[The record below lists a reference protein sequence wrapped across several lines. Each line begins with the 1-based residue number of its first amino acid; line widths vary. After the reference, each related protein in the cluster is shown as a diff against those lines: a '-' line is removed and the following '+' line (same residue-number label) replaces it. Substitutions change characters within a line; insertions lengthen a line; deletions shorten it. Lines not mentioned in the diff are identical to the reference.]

1 MVEKMSEV
9 MQCRKLNS
17 TIFGKFISPNPG
29 QILSSPFYGKY
40 MTHHTSIWFRRI
52 APFVAESVYFLCTK
66 TSQIQLF

>member
-29 QILSSPFYGKY
+29 QISSSPFYGKY
-40 MTHHTSIWFRRI
+40 MTHHTSI
-52 APFVAESVYFLCTK
+52 
-66 TSQIQLF
+66 